1 MCLDDGMLADVEV
14 RQRVT
19 LDFGGAVD
27 RRKQRKIIRTARI
40 LLQPQPCWRRL
51 AVRFD
56 VIGIDGLPKGEHR
69 MVWIKD
75 AFRAT

>member
-1 MCLDDGMLADVEV
+1 MCLDDGMLAVVKV

-19 LDFGGAVD
+19 LDFGGAVN
-27 RRKQRKIIRTARI
+27 RRKQHKIIRAAQI
-40 LLQPQPCWRRL
+40 LLQRQPCWRRL

-56 VIGIDGLPKGEHR
+56 VIGIDGLPGGEHR